1 MDRDLHDWFDTAAD
15 ARLLRAWH
23 RGGALPPASARTP
36 APAAGQWRALLDRLA
51 LWLGTAL
58 CAAALI
64 CFIAAN
70 WEHLGKM
77 ARLYGMQAVLL
88 ATTLGALWLGL
99 RRAGGL
105 ALLWLSMLMLGGL
118 LALIGQTYQ
127 TGADTWELF
136 ALWAALALPW
146 AVAARHAVHWLT
158 WAAILNIAWSL
169 WLQESARSWGLWRGD
184 EPLLLIGLLNLA
196 LLALWEL
203 AGRCWPECGG
213 AVGRRLL
220 ALAAMLPLTLLAMSH
235 VSDPGSARWAGVPPM
250 YGVPCWAFA
259 TAALGLYGLRVRRD
273 LPVLALLA
281 LGIIG
286 VVSTALHEWL
296 LAPLGDTAGL
306 LLIAVAVVAQATAAG
321 FLLRSWGHEEA
332 DA

>member
-1 MDRDLHDWFDTAAD
+1 MDRDLHDWLDTAAD

-23 RGGALPPASARTP
+23 RSGALPPASARMP

-77 ARLYGMQAVLL
+77 VRLYGMQAVLL
-88 ATTLGALWLGL
+88 ATTLCALWLGL
-99 RRAGGL
+99 RRTGGL
-105 ALLWLSMLMLGGL
+105 ALLWLSMLVLGGL

-127 TGADTWELF
+127 TGADSWELF
-136 ALWAALALPW
+136 ALWAVLALPW
-146 AVAARHAVHWLT
+146 AVAARHPVHWLT
-158 WAAILNIAWSL
+158 WAAIVNIAWTQ
-169 WLQESARSWGLWRGD
+169 WLGESHWALNWWQDRAAKMVVGL
-184 EPLLLIGLLNLA
+184 PNLV
-196 LLALWEL
+196 LLALWEI
-203 AGRCWPECGG
+203 ASRRWSEFGGRI
-213 AVGRRLL
+213 GRWLL
-220 ALAAMLPLTLLAMSH
+220 AFAAMLPLSLFAIHDQLHADGPS
-235 VSDPGSARWAGVPPM
+235 W
-250 YGVPCWAFA
+250 YGVPTWAA
-259 TAALGLYGLRVRRD
+259 VTLALGAYCLRLRRD
-273 LPVLALLA
+273 LAVLAMLA

-286 VVSTALHEWL
+286 VVSTALHESL

-306 LLIAVAVVAQATAAG
+306 LLIALAVVAQATAAG
-321 FLLRSWGHEEA
+321 FLLRRLGREEA

>member
-1 MDRDLHDWFDTAAD
+1 MDRDLYDWLDTAGD

-23 RGGALPPASARTP
+23 RGGALRPASARPP

-58 CAAALI
+58 CAAAVI

-70 WEHLGKM
+70 WEHLGKL

-118 LALIGQTYQ
+118 LALLGQTYQ

-136 ALWAALALPW
+136 ALWALLALPW
-146 AVAARHAVHWLT
+146 SVAARHAVHWLS
-158 WAAILNIAWSL
+158 WVAIVNIAWTL
-169 WLQESARSWGLWRGD
+169 WLDQSPWARPAWDKRLD
-184 EPLLLIGLLNLA
+184 MFCLGLLNLA

-203 AGRCWPECGG
+203 AGRRWPEFGG
-213 AVGRRLL
+213 RTGRWLL
-220 ALAAMLPLTLLAMSH
+220 AFGAMLPLSLFAIYDQLHADGPS
-235 VSDPGSARWAGVPPM
+235 W
-250 YGVPCWAFA
+250 YGVPTWAAA
-259 TAALGLYGLRVRRD
+259 TFALGAYTLRLRRD
-273 LPVLALLA
+273 LAVLALLA

-286 VVSTALHEWL
+286 VVSTALHESL
-296 LAPLGDTAGL
+296 LVPLGDTAGL
-306 LLIAVAVVAQATAAG
+306 LLIALAVVAQATAAG
-321 FLLRSWGHEEA
+321 FLLRRLGREEA

>member
-1 MDRDLHDWFDTAAD
+1 MDRDLHDWLDTAAD
-15 ARLLRAWH
+15 ARLLRAWD
-23 RGGALPPASARTP
+23 RSGVLSPASARLP
-36 APAAGQWRALLDRLA
+36 EPAAVQWRALLDRLA

-70 WEHLGKM
+70 WEHLGKT
-77 ARLYGMQAVLL
+77 ARLYGLQAVLL

-118 LALIGQTYQ
+118 LALLGQTYQ
-127 TGADTWELF
+127 TGADSWELF
-136 ALWAALALPW
+136 ALWAVLALPW
-146 AVAARHAVHWLT
+146 AAAARHPAHWLS
-158 WAAILNIAWSL
+158 WAAIVNIAWSL
-169 WLQESARSWGLWRGD
+169 WIDQSGRPWGRWRGD
-184 EPLLLIGLLNLA
+184 ESLLLIGLLNLA

-203 AGRCWPECGG
+203 CGRRWPESGG
-213 AVGRRLL
+213 AIGRRLF
-220 ALAAMLPLTLLAMSH
+220 ALAAVLPLTLLAISH
-235 VSDPGSARWAGVPPM
+235 VSDLGSARSAGMPPM
-250 YGVPCWAFA
+250 YGVPVWAFA

-286 VVSTALHEWL
+286 VVSTALHESL

-321 FLLRSWGHEEA
+321 FLLRSWSHEEA